1 MKAVFVTET
10 GGPEKLRYEEVPTP
24 QPGAGQALVKIHAC
38 GVNFID
44 IYYRTGLYKAAPPVI
59 LGMEAAGVVE
69 ATGDGVTN
77 VQPGDRVVYCMTL
90 GSYAEYQVAPAEK
103 LLHVPE
109 GIDLQTAA
117 AALLQGMTA
126 HYLTHSTY
134 PLRVGE
140 TCLVHAAAGGAGHWV
155 AAAAKLRGAR
165 VIGTTSTPAKAEQ
178 ARAAGCDD
186 VILYIEQDFEA
197 EVRRL
202 TGGAGVDVV
211 YDSVGATTW
220 EKSLN
225 CLRPRGMMVT
235 FGNASGPVPPMLP
248 LVLSQKGSL
257 FLTRPTLAHYTL
269 TRQELEWRAG
279 DIFLWLLDGRV
290 KQKIGGV
297 YPLAEA
303 ARAQEDLAA
312 RKTTGKLLLIP

>member
-10 GGPEKLRYEEVPTP
+10 GGPEMLRYEEVPTP
-24 QPGAGQALVKIHAC
+24 QPAAGQALIKIRAC

-44 IYYRTGLYKAAPPVI
+44 IYYRTGLYKAAPPIV
-59 LGMEAAGVVE
+59 LGMEAAGTVE
-69 ATGDGVTN
+69 AIGEGVTN
-77 VQPGDRVVYCMTL
+77 FQPGDRVVHCMTL
-90 GSYAEYQVAPAEK
+90 GSYAEYQVVPAEK

-109 GIDLQTAA
+109 GIDFQTAA

-134 PLRVGE
+134 PLRIGE
-140 TCLVHAAAGGAGHWV
+140 TCLVHAAAGGAGGWI

-165 VIGTTSTPAKAEQ
+165 VIGTTSTPAKANE
-178 ARAAGCDD
+178 ARAAGCDE
-186 VILYIEQDFEA
+186 VILYTEQDFEE
-197 EVRRL
+197 EVRRI

-257 FLTRPTLAHYTL
+257 FLTRPTLGHYTL

-279 DIFLWLLDGRV
+279 DIFLWLLDSRV

-312 RKTTGKLLLIP
+312 RKTMGKLILIP